1 MKRAGLDTPAMVITN
16 TRHKGLDRKSDMVC
30 VCVCV
35 CVRVCVCVH
44 VCCVCV
50 CKPLLWSPYSS
61 WISSGSTRLI
71 LLPANDA

>member
-35 CVRVCVCVH
+35 CACMRACVRACVRVH

-50 CKPLLWSPYSS
+50 CANLCCGLHTLPGSPQV
-61 WISSGSTRLI
+61 
-71 LLPANDA
+71 PPD